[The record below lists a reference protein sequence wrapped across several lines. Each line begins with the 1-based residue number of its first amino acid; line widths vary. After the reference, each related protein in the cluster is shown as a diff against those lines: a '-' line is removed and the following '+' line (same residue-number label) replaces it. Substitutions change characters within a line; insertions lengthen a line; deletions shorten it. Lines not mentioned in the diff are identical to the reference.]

1 MKYYL
6 DSTALVAML
15 KFEKRTADLLS
26 VIDGHEIVSSELA
39 FTELQRI
46 LIDAGLPLNAVA
58 PLREVVTTFSLEQSV
73 LNLAA
78 MLPVRDARTIDVLH
92 IATALSAAV
101 DGFISF
107 DAAQVGA
114 ATAAGLRAIQI

>member
-6 DSTALVAML
+6 DATAMVAML

-26 VIDGHEIVSSELA
+26 VIDGHEILTSELT
-39 FTELQRI
+39 FTELQRTM
-46 LIDAGLPLNAVA
+46 LDAGLSLNAIA
-58 PLREVVTTFSLEQSV
+58 PLREVVTTFSIEQSV

-78 MLPVRDARTIDVLH
+78 LFPVRNIRTIDALH
-92 IATALSAAV
+92 IATALSASV

-107 DAAQVGA
+107 DKTQLKAAA
-114 ATAAGLRAIQI
+114 EAGLNSIQI

>member
-26 VIDGHEIVSSELA
+26 VIDGHEICSSELA

-46 LIDAGLPLNAVA
+46 LLDAGLSLNAVA

-73 LNLAA
+73 MNLAA
-78 MLPVRDARTIDVLH
+78 MLPVRDIRTIDALH
-92 IATALSAAV
+92 VATALSAAV

-107 DAAQVGA
+107 DKSQSAA
-114 ATAAGLRAIQI
+114 ATAAGLSTIAI

>member
-1 MKYYL
+1 MKFYL

-26 VIDGHEIVSSELA
+26 LIDGHEIVSSELA
-39 FTELQRI
+39 FAELQRA
-46 LIDAGLPLNAVA
+46 LLDADLPLDAVGQ
-58 PLREVVTTFSLEQSV
+58 LRQVITTYSVEQSV

-78 MLPVRDARTIDVLH
+78 ILPVQKLRTIDALH
-92 IATALSAAV
+92 IATAINAAA

-107 DAAQVGA
+107 EKSQSAAA
-114 ATAAGLRAIQI
+114 AAAGLNSIQI

>member
-6 DSTALVAML
+6 DATAMVAML

-26 VIDGHEIVSSELA
+26 VIDGHEILTSELT
-39 FTELQRI
+39 FTELQRTM
-46 LIDAGLPLNAVA
+46 LDADLSLTAIA
-58 PLREVVTTFSLEQSV
+58 PLREVVTTFSIEQSV

-78 MLPVRDARTIDVLH
+78 LIPVRNIRTIDALH
-92 IATALSAAV
+92 IATALSASV

-107 DAAQVGA
+107 DKTQLKAAA
-114 ATAAGLRAIQI
+114 EAGLNSIQI